1 VARILIVDDEPDIVE
16 FQKSFLTR
24 RKHEVFAAT
33 DTESAL
39 AVIRKETLDIVF
51 CDLRVDT
58 DTSGLDILEE
68 VKKAKAAPA
77 FYLITGIIDRK
88 MQEEALRKGAKE
100 VIYKPVPNQTLEA
113 KIKEAG
119 F

>member
-100 VIYKPVPNQTLEA
+100 VIYKPVPNQILEA